1 MKPPCTERYARWC
14 ERTAVRH
21 RLLLDPTQNAGLRKA
36 RRSWYNQFMRLNK
49 IIQRD
54 YTSFSLYYQIKLPLD
69 LEISI
74 PSDDPVRLVSAFV
87 EEMDLSELYKT
98 YGRIRKNQATPRQ
111 MLKLVIYAAMNRIYS
126 SRDIRKACKRDVN
139 FMYLLEGM
147 PAPDHA
153 TIARF
158 ISLHFSACAKVLLAQ
173 MSDLLYLLGEIS
185 EKTIF
190 IDGTKMESAANKY
203 TFVWKRAITKNQ
215 ARLYTKL
222 TSFVAECEELYGI
235 RTVYH
240 DQISIHTLKRLK
252 KQLCRVKVQ
261 EGIVFVHGIGRR
273 KTQLQKSLEQLDQY
287 LEKRKEYTKKLYT
300 LGDRNSYSKTD
311 PDATF
316 LRRKEDAMLNG
327 QLKPAYNIQ
336 HGVDSEY
343 ITWIDI
349 SPRPTD
355 TCTLIPF
362 LKDMESHLGFKYSE
376 IVADAGYESEEN
388 YLFIEGNGQTA
399 YIKPQ
404 NYEISKTRKYKK
416 DISRRENME
425 YHADRDSYICRN
437 GRELTV
443 TNERRSK
450 TASGYVSVKTYYRSP
465 DCTGCPYK
473 TECIKGNNCKTL
485 MEKRNKVLMVS
496 KTMSQKRAEDLE
508 RITSEYGTMLRMN
521 RSIQAEGSFAD
532 VKEDM
537 NFRRYLYRGKANA
550 LAESILLAMGRNIN
564 KLHCKIQTGRTGS
577 HLFSLK
583 TA

>member
-1 MKPPCTERYARWC
+1 MAAHFIY
-14 ERTAVRH
+14 
-21 RLLLDPTQNAGLRKA
+21 PTQNAELRKA

-126 SRDIRKACKRDVN
+126 SRDIQKACKRDIN

-185 EKTIF
+185 GKTIF
-190 IDGTKMESAANKY
+190 IDGTKIESAANKY

-222 TSFVAECEELYGI
+222 SSFVAECEELYGI
-235 RTVYH
+235 RTVYQ
-240 DQISIHTLKRLK
+240 DRISIHTLKRLK
-252 KQLCRVKVQ
+252 KQLCRIKVQ

-287 LEKRKEYTKKLYT
+287 LEKLKEYTKKLYT

-316 LRRKEDAMLNG
+316 MRMKEDAMLNG

-349 SPRPTD
+349 SPHPTD
-355 TCTLIPF
+355 TRTLIPF
-362 LKDMESHLGFKYSE
+362 LKDMENHLGFKYSE
-376 IVADAGYESEEN
+376 VVADAGYESEEN
-388 YLFIEGNGQTA
+388 YLFIEENGQTA

-425 YHADRDSYICRN
+425 YHADRDSYICLN

-450 TASGYVSVKTYYRSP
+450 TTSGYVSVKTYYRSP

-473 TECIKGNNCKTL
+473 TECIKGNNCKTP

-577 HLFSLK
+577 YLFPLK
-583 TA
+583 RA

>member
-1 MKPPCTERYARWC
+1 
-14 ERTAVRH
+14 
-21 RLLLDPTQNAGLRKA
+21 
-36 RRSWYNQFMRLNK
+36 MRLNK
-49 IIQRD
+49 IIQKG

-185 EKTIF
+185 GKTIF
-190 IDGTKMESAANKY
+190 IDGTKIESAANKY

-287 LEKRKEYTKKLYT
+287 LEKLKEYTKKLYT

-316 LRRKEDAMLNG
+316 MRRKEDAMLNG

-473 TECIKGNNCKTL
+473 TECIKGNNCKTP

>member
-1 MKPPCTERYARWC
+1 MTLIVTLFSFFRPFAFSDSCVVKLYIKVPVQIVT
-14 ERTAVRH
+14 VH
-21 RLLLDPTQNAGLRKA
+21 HNLLIPI
-36 RRSWYNQFMRLNK
+36 K
-49 IIQRD
+49 IRNIYQD

-126 SRDIRKACKRDVN
+126 SRDIRKACKRDIN

-185 EKTIF
+185 GKTIF
-190 IDGTKMESAANKY
+190 IDGTKIESAANKY

-235 RTVYH
+235 RTVYQ
-240 DQISIHTLKRLK
+240 DRISIHTLKRLK

-287 LEKRKEYTKKLYT
+287 LEKLKEYTKKLYT

-316 LRRKEDAMLNG
+316 MRMKEDAMLNG

-473 TECIKGNNCKTL
+473 TECIKGNNCKTP